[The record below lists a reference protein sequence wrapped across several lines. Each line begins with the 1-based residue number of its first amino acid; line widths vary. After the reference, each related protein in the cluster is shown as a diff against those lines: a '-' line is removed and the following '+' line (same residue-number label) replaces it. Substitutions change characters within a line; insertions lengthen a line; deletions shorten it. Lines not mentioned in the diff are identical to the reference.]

1 MAHEEKLA
9 FKIGYLP
16 KEESINKTWRDI
28 GIANLLKEINLTMTK
43 SDAKDESKTGE
54 VRKVKVTLSL
64 FIEDCE

>member
-16 KEESINKTWRDI
+16 KDESINKTWKEI
-28 GIANLLKEINLTMTK
+28 GIDGFLEDTYLAMAK
-43 SDAKDESKTGE
+43 SDAKFASKDGE

-64 FIEDCE
+64 FIEDWE